1 MPKIHQLLIRTHKL
15 TIFLTLPP
23 STTIA
28 QVKEEALSALSSDVY
43 QAHAEIDGTP
53 VVASVDDFEL
63 CRATRENDRNPRSTG
78 TGLIY
83 EVLDKRRALRDYG
96 FASWETIFFKF
107 KSEDGMSVF
116 HAWIFPTKYKIIGEL
131 FPVTVTIPSVD
142 DDDVGANQPPVDAMS
157 DDSPV
162 VRSTNKGKKRRV
174 PSTDSESE

>member
-1 MPKIHQLLIRTHKL
+1 MASITILPLRAVPKIHQLLIRTHKL

-107 KSEDGMSVF
+107 KSEDG
-116 HAWIFPTKYKIIGEL
+116 EL